1 MVRSEERGCGRGCE
15 THREREREGARGWNE
30 TRRGGKEMGGRGEVL
45 EREGEREREIPA
57 EPGREGKREGAV
69 HEAEEERTQ
78 APRTR
83 ADGARRR
90 CIGSCTPAT
99 PGTSHVVGLPSTAI
113 HGGQLLLL
121 RPQVVH
127 LHLRSSCP

>member
-1 MVRSEERGCGRGCE
+1 MVRSEERGCEGRGCE
-15 THREREREGARGWNE
+15 TETRTRGTNRERERANGTKRSEG
-30 TRRGGKEMGGRGEVL
+30 GGKEMGGRGEAS
-45 EREGEREREIPA
+45 ERER
-57 EPGREGKREGAV
+57 KREGAV

-83 ADGARRR
+83 ADAARRR